1 MTSISS
7 PHHQGVLD
15 AVREAV
21 ARDARFVG
29 LLAGG
34 SLLHGGF
41 DEFSDL
47 DLVLVVSD
55 TAYQEVMA
63 ERRAIA
69 ESIGPLLAAFTGEH
83 VGEPRLLICLYGDPP
98 VHVDLKFVTPDALDR
113 LIERP
118 AVIWARTAEIEQRI
132 AAAQVQWPDRAP
144 AWFEERFWIWAH
156 YAATKIGR
164 GELFEALGILGFI
177 REQVLG
183 PLIHQRLG
191 RPQRGVRRLET
202 QSPEWTEKL
211 RATVG
216 THDPADV
223 TRALEET
230 VSLYREL
237 RGEAPDRRGDAE
249 AAVTAYFKETTKA
262 RPAV

>member
-7 PHHQGVLD
+7 PHHQKLLD
-15 AVREAV
+15 AVRETV
-21 ARDARFVG
+21 AGDERFIG

-47 DLVLVVSD
+47 DLVLVVSEA
-55 TAYQEVMA
+55 AYDEVLA
-63 ERRAIA
+63 GRRVIA
-69 ESIGPLLAAFTGEH
+69 GSIGPLLAAFTGEH

-98 VHVDLKFVTPDALDR
+98 VHVDLKFVTTDALDR

-118 AVIWARTAEIEQRI
+118 AIIWARTDAIEQRI
-132 AAAQVQWPDRAP
+132 AGAEIQWPDRP
-144 AWFEERFWIWAH
+144 LEWFEERFWIWVH
-156 YAATKIGR
+156 YATTKLGR

-183 PLIHQRLG
+183 PLIHHRLG
-191 RPQRGVRRLET
+191 RPQRGVRRLEA
-202 QSPEWTEKL
+202 QSPEWTERL

-216 THDPADV
+216 THDTAGV
-223 TRALEET
+223 IQALNET
-230 VSLYREL
+230 VALYREL
-237 RGEAPDRRGDAE
+237 RNADQSAGHKAE
-249 AAVTAYFKETTKA
+249 SVVTAYLESVIATRQA
-262 RPAV
+262 

>member
-7 PHHQGVLD
+7 PQHEKLLN
-15 AVREAV
+15 AVRATV
-21 ARDARFVG
+21 AADERFIG

-55 TAYQEVMA
+55 TAYEEAMA

-98 VHVDLKFVTPDALDR
+98 VHVDLKFVTPGALDR

-118 AVIWARTAEIEQRI
+118 AVLWARTDAIEQRI
-132 AAAQVQWPDRAP
+132 AGAEIQWPDRP
-144 AWFEERFWIWAH
+144 PEWFEERFWIWVH
-156 YAATKIGR
+156 YATTKIGR
-164 GELFEALGILGFI
+164 GEIFEALGILGFI

-183 PLIHQRLG
+183 PLIHRRLG
-191 RPQRGVRRLET
+191 RPQRGVRRLEA
-202 QSPEWTEKL
+202 QSPEWAERL

-216 THDPADV
+216 THDTDGAI
-223 TRALEET
+223 RALKET
-230 VSLYREL
+230 VTLYREL
-237 RGEAPDRRGDAE
+237 RDAAPAAGRSAE
-249 AAVTAYFKETTKA
+249 SAVSAYLETVTA
-262 RPAV
+262 RQPD

>member
-7 PHHQGVLD
+7 PHQQQLLD
-15 AVREAV
+15 SVCGIV
-21 ARDARFVG
+21 AADDRFVG
-29 LLAGG
+29 LLAAG

-47 DLVLVVSD
+47 DLVLVVSNP
-55 TAYQEVMA
+55 AYEEVMA
-63 ERRAIA
+63 DRRAIA

-98 VHVDLKFVTPDALDR
+98 VHVDLKFVTPDALDY

-118 AVIWARTAEIEQRI
+118 VIIWARTDAIEQRI
-132 AAAQVQWPDRAP
+132 AGAEIQWPDRP
-144 AWFEERFWIWAH
+144 PDWFEERFWIWVH
-156 YAATKIGR
+156 YATTKLGR

-183 PLIHQRLG
+183 PLIHGRLG
-191 RPQRGVRRLET
+191 RPQRGVRRLEA
-202 QSPEWTEKL
+202 QFPEWAERL

-216 THDPADV
+216 THDTAGV
-223 TRALEET
+223 IRALEET
-230 VSLYREL
+230 VTLYREL
-237 RGEAPDRRGDAE
+237 RNADQSAGHKAE
-249 AAVTAYFKETTKA
+249 SAVSAYLESVIATRQA
-262 RPAV
+262 